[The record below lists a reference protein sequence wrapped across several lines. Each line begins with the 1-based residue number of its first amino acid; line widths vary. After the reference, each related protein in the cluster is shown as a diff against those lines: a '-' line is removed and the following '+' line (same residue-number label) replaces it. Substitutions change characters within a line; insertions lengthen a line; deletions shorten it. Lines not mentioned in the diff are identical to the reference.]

1 MRIRK
6 GMTWLAVAGLLV
18 SIGGSGALVLAQKE
32 EKKQEERKLDK
43 KERQELQTLSA
54 AVDSVASGQPAPTAI
69 PLTWVQNHFMKAAGG
84 KEYMPFSVSIDPT
97 ALSDPQVALYVRLV
111 SKGAAPAAADG
122 AKTEG
127 AKTEGGSK
135 DPKAE
140 APAGPAYQNIHL
152 LEVTAPE
159 GGGPAIVSR
168 ALAAEAGDYDL
179 YVAIKERNPKK
190 GAQAKVAVIKQ
201 PVTIPNF
208 WSDELNTSSV
218 LVATKFEQLT
228 APVAGDQQYDNPY
241 SLGMLRL
248 VPAVDNKFSKAGDIN
263 IFFTIYNPG
272 LDAAKKPDLTIEYT
286 FYQKT
291 GDTEKY
297 FNKTNPMRLNATT
310 LAPDFNY
317 EAGHQLDGSQSVRLA
332 SFPEGDYR
340 LEIKITDN
348 ITKKTLQ
355 RDVRFNVAA

>member
-1 MRIRK
+1 
-6 GMTWLAVAGLLV
+6 MTWLAVAGLIV
-18 SIGGSGALVLAQKE
+18 SIGGSSALLHAQKE

-54 AVDSVASGQPAPTAI
+54 AVDSVASGQPAPAAI
-69 PLTWVQNHFMKAAGG
+69 PMTWVQNHFMKAAGG
-84 KEYMPFSVSIDPT
+84 KQYMPFSVSIDP
-97 ALSDPQVALYVRLV
+97 AGLADPQVAMYVRLV
-111 SKGAAPAAADG
+111 SKNAPAPATDGAAKADG
-122 AKTEG
+122 G
-127 AKTEGGSK
+127 AK
-135 DPKAE
+135 DAKAA

-152 LEVTAPE
+152 LEVPAAE
-159 GGGPAIVSR
+159 GGGPVIVSR

-190 GAQAKVAVIKQ
+190 GTQAKLTVIKQ
-201 PVTIPNF
+201 PVTVPNF

-228 APVAGDQQYDNPY
+228 APVPGDQQYDNPY
-241 SLGMLRL
+241 SLGLLRL
-248 VPAVDNKFSKAGDIN
+248 VPAVDNKFSKSGDIN

-297 FNKTNPMRLNATT
+297 FNKTNPLRLNAQT
-310 LAPDFNY
+310 LAADFNL
-317 EAGHQLDGSQSVRLA
+317 EAGHQLDGSQSVKLA

-348 ITKKTLQ
+348 VTKKTLQ